1 MSETIIGQDNT
12 KLLEGRQLVTTG
24 QVQVGDIIILPDGL
38 HHDTDMSPHMISQ
51 YSGRTVESLT
61 AASHRVYRKM
71 PTAQNLDRDN
81 RCVTGPCE
89 PPFSHPSQCGTGVV
103 EAPSQQLLN
112 VCAEAVRLVLGDR
125 NESYGS
131 PADDYTKTAKVW
143 SGLLAH
149 KLKPGVEITPKE
161 AVLMMAGMKLSREM
175 HKHKRD
181 NLIDCAGYV
190 LCAEWI
196 QDGKKPFVQ

>member
-1 MSETIIGQDNT
+1 MSSTIIGQDNT
-12 KLLEGRQLVTTG
+12 KLLEGRQLVTEGKT
-24 QVQVGDIIILPDGL
+24 QKDDVIIWPSGDIDPHPEQCVGWDIIACKDL
-38 HHDTDMSPHMISQ
+38 
-51 YSGRTVESLT
+51 
-61 AASHRVYRKM
+61 RVYRKI
-71 PTAQNLDRDN
+71 PTAQNLDRND

-89 PPFSHPSQCGTGVV
+89 PPFPRYRPTCGTGPIDP
-103 EAPSQQLLN
+103 PSQQLLN
-112 VCAEAVRLVLGDR
+112 VCAEASRLVLGDR

-196 QDGKKPFVQ
+196 QDGKKPFVL